1 MAARSFIVKDTE
13 GMSKLQP
20 LKNGLLAGRVA
31 ETVRRAIFSS
41 HFQPGAQLLE
51 AHLARELQVSQT
63 TVREALVQLD
73 QIGLVVRVP
82 NKGSFVTNLSE
93 EEIRDR
99 LSIRWLLEGLAWV
112 EASRRMTADDY
123 VELERVLANE
133 LEESVQEEDFPRAAD
148 VELEFHA
155 FIWRKSG
162 NPTLAETLSH
172 LTPPL
177 FVHATRQR
185 RDMGVSN
192 ADSCERHGA
201 ILEVLRTQDPVRVQ
215 QGLNEHFGAFQS
227 LFEPP
232 SAAVQD
238 LAKSAFLTSRC

>member
-1 MAARSFIVKDTE
+1 
-13 GMSKLQP
+13 MSRLQP

-31 ETVRRAIFSS
+31 ETIRRAIFSS

-93 EEIRDR
+93 AEIRDR

-112 EASRRMTADDY
+112 EASKRLTDDDY
-123 VELERVLANE
+123 AELEHVLDNE
-133 LEESVQEEDFPRAAD
+133 LASAVREDDFPRAAD

-155 FIWRKSG
+155 MIWRRSG

-192 ADSCERHGA
+192 ANSCERHRA
-201 ILEVLRTQDPVRVQ
+201 VLDVLRTKDAARVQ
-215 QGLNEHFGAFQS
+215 QGLNEHFGSFQN

-232 SAAVQD
+232 SEAVRA
-238 LAKSAFLTSRC
+238 LATSSFLTLRS

>member
-1 MAARSFIVKDTE
+1 MT
-13 GMSKLQP
+13 KLQP
-20 LKNGLLAGRVA
+20 LKNGLLADRVA
-31 ETVRRAIFSS
+31 ETIRRAIFSS

-93 EEIRDR
+93 SELRDR

-112 EASRRMTADDY
+112 EASRRLTEDDY
-123 VELERVLANE
+123 AELERMLENE
-133 LEESVQEEDFPRAAD
+133 LAGAVCEDDFPRAAD
-148 VELEFHA
+148 VELEFHS
-155 FIWRKSG
+155 FIWRRSG

-192 ADSCERHGA
+192 ADSCERHRA
-201 ILEVLRTQDPVRVQ
+201 ILVVLRTQDPVRIQ
-215 QGLNEHFGAFQS
+215 EGLNAHFGAFRS

-232 SAAVQD
+232 SEAVQA
-238 LAKSAFLTSRC
+238 LAQTSFLISRN

>member
-1 MAARSFIVKDTE
+1 
-13 GMSKLQP
+13 MSKLQP
-20 LKNGLLAGRVA
+20 LKNGSLAGRVA
-31 ETVRRAIFSS
+31 ETIRRAIFSS
-41 HFQPGAQLLE
+41 HFEPGAQLLE

-73 QIGLVVRVP
+73 RIGLVVRVP

-93 EEIRDR
+93 DEIRDR
-99 LSIRWLLEGLAWV
+99 LAIRWLLEGFAWI
-112 EASRRMTADDY
+112 EASKRLTDEDY
-123 VELERVLANE
+123 EELELTLDNELANAVRE
-133 LEESVQEEDFPRAAD
+133 DDFPRAAD
-148 VELEFHA
+148 VELGFHA
-155 FIWRKSG
+155 MIWQRSG

-192 ADSCERHGA
+192 ADSCERHRA
-201 ILEVLRTQDPVRVQ
+201 ILDALRTKDPVRIQ
-215 QGLNEHFGAFQS
+215 EGLSEHFGAFQS

-232 SAAVQD
+232 NEAVEG
-238 LAKSAFLTSRC
+238 LAKSTFLLERC

>member
-1 MAARSFIVKDTE
+1 MT
-13 GMSKLQP
+13 GLQP

-31 ETVRRAIFSS
+31 ETIRHAIFSS

-51 AHLARELQVSQT
+51 AHLARDLQVSQT

-73 QIGLVVRVP
+73 QIGLVVRFP
-82 NKGSFVTNLSE
+82 NKGSFVTKLSE
-93 EEIRDR
+93 AEIRDR
-99 LSIRWLLEGLAWV
+99 LAIRWLLEGLAWV
-112 EASRRMTADDY
+112 EASKRLTDEDY
-123 VELERVLANE
+123 AELERILDNDLANAVRE
-133 LEESVQEEDFPRAAD
+133 DDFPRAAD
-148 VELEFHA
+148 VELGFHSI
-155 FIWRKSG
+155 IWQRSG

-192 ADSCERHGA
+192 ADSCERHRA
-201 ILEVLRTQDPVRVQ
+201 ILEALRTKSPVRIQ
-215 QGLNEHFGAFQS
+215 QRLNEHFGAFES

-232 SAAVQD
+232 GEAVEA
-238 LAKSAFLTSRC
+238 LAKSSFLTSRC

>member
-1 MAARSFIVKDTE
+1 
-13 GMSKLQP
+13 MSKLQP

-31 ETVRRAIFSS
+31 ETIRRAIFSS
-41 HFQPGAQLLE
+41 HFQPGGQLLE

-93 EEIRDR
+93 AEIRDR
-99 LSIRWLLEGLAWV
+99 LSIRWLLEGLAWI
-112 EASRRMTADDY
+112 EAAKRMEEQDYAD
-123 VELERVLANE
+123 LERVLETE
-133 LEESVQEEDFPRAAD
+133 LAESVRADDFPRAAD
-148 VELEFHA
+148 VELGFHA
-155 FIWRKSG
+155 AIWQRSG

-192 ADSCERHGA
+192 ANSCERHRA
-201 ILEVLRTQDPVRVQ
+201 ILDVLRTQDPVSIQ
-215 QGLNEHFGAFQS
+215 AGLNEHFGAFQT
-227 LFEPP
+227 LFEAP
-232 SAAVQD
+232 SEEVRA
-238 LAKSAFLTSRC
+238 LAMSSFLTSRS

>member
-1 MAARSFIVKDTE
+1 
-13 GMSKLQP
+13 MSKLQP

-31 ETVRRAIFSS
+31 ETIRRAIFSS

-93 EEIRDR
+93 SELRDR
-99 LSIRWLLEGLAWV
+99 LAIRWLLEGLAWV
-112 EASRRMTADDY
+112 EASKRMTPEDY
-123 VELERVLANE
+123 EELEGILENE
-133 LEESVQEEDFPRAAD
+133 LAVAVREDDFPRAAD

-155 FIWRKSG
+155 AIWRRSG

-192 ADSCERHGA
+192 ANSCERHRG
-201 ILEVLRTQDPVRVQ
+201 ILDALHTQDPVRIQ
-215 QGLNEHFGAFQS
+215 EELSKHFGAFQS
-227 LFEPP
+227 LFQPP
-232 SAAVQD
+232 GEAVQA
-238 LAKSAFLTSRC
+238 LAKTAFLTARS

>member
-1 MAARSFIVKDTE
+1 
-13 GMSKLQP
+13 MSKLQP

-31 ETVRRAIFSS
+31 ETIRRAIFSS

-73 QIGLVVRVP
+73 QIGLVVRLP

-93 EEIRDR
+93 SEIRDR
-99 LSIRWLLEGLAWV
+99 LAIRWLLEGLAWM
-112 EASRRMTADDY
+112 EASTR
-123 VELERVLANE
+123 LN
-133 LEESVQEEDFPRAAD
+133 EEDFAELEHILDNELASAVRAKDYPLAAD
-148 VELEFHA
+148 VELGFHA
-155 FIWRKSG
+155 AIWRRSG

-192 ADSCERHGA
+192 ADSCERHRA
-201 ILEVLRTQDPVRVQ
+201 VLDVLRTQDPARIQ
-215 QGLNEHFGAFQS
+215 AGLSEHFGAFRP
-227 LFEPP
+227 LFQPP
-232 SAAVQD
+232 GAAVQA
-238 LAKSAFLTSRC
+238 LAQGSLLTLRS

>member
-1 MAARSFIVKDTE
+1 
-13 GMSKLQP
+13 MSKLQP
-20 LKNGLLAGRVA
+20 LKSGLLAGRVA
-31 ETVRRAIFSS
+31 ETIRRAIFSS

-93 EEIRDR
+93 SEIRDR
-99 LSIRWLLEGLAWV
+99 LSIRWLLEGLAWM
-112 EASRRMTADDY
+112 EASRRMTDDDF
-123 VELERVLANE
+123 VELERMLESELAGA
-133 LEESVQEEDFPRAAD
+133 VQADDFPLAAD

-155 FIWRKSG
+155 IIWRRSG

-192 ADSCERHGA
+192 ADSCERHRA
-201 ILEVLRTQDPVRVQ
+201 VLDVLRTQDPATIQ
-215 QGLNEHFGAFQS
+215 AGLSQHFGAFRN

-232 SAAVQD
+232 SPAAQE
-238 LAKSAFLTSRC
+238 LTRNSFLP

>member
-1 MAARSFIVKDTE
+1 
-13 GMSKLQP
+13 MSKLQP

-31 ETVRRAIFSS
+31 ETIRRAIFSS

-93 EEIRDR
+93 SEIRDR
-99 LSIRWLLEGLAWV
+99 LAIRWLLEGLAWV
-112 EASRRMTADDY
+112 EASKRLTDEAY
-123 VELERVLANE
+123 AELERILDHELADAVRE
-133 LEESVQEEDFPRAAD
+133 DDFPRAAD
-148 VELEFHA
+148 VELGFHS
-155 FIWRKSG
+155 FIWQRSG

-192 ADSCERHGA
+192 ADSCERHRA
-201 ILEVLRTQDPVRVQ
+201 ILDALRTKDPERIQ
-215 QGLNEHFGAFQS
+215 EGLNEHFGAFQS

-232 SAAVQD
+232 GEAVEA
-238 LAKSAFLTSRC
+238 LAKSSFLTSRT